1 MGQSRCS
8 ADTPTPGVPAPV
20 TWGTIKAGTK
30 MGTATEDHTRVGG
43 PHSWRLYLRH
53 QLQGAEREAAETPS
67 TETVA
72 LHGQQGGGLAEGTGA
87 RQAGEAG
94 EGQSGTEESDPQLAE
109 WQQGWLRTFLSL
121 FSAHFTNSFSA

>member
-1 MGQSRCS
+1 
-8 ADTPTPGVPAPV
+8 
-20 TWGTIKAGTK
+20 
-30 MGTATEDHTRVGG
+30 MGTAIEDHTGVGG
-43 PHSWRLYLRH
+43 PHSWRLYLSH
-53 QLQGAEREAAETPS
+53 QLQGAAETPS

-94 EGQSGTEESDPQLAE
+94 EGQSGTEESDPPLAE
-109 WQQGWLRTFLSL
+109 WQQGWLRTFLSF